1 MNGADA
7 KGAQV
12 LFTNVHVFAH
22 GHLSLAAASVPY
34 LLTELPDYI
43 AIVTA
48 TQAGVML
55 MNGVT
60 TARDMAGAVFGV
72 KKAIDEGLI
81 PGPRIYPSGPMIC
94 QTSGHLD
101 FRFPNQANPS
111 LGGPVPTSDLNH
123 YSALVD
129 GVPKMLATAREQLGV
144 VKEGAYADLLVT
156 EGNPL
161 EDLTEVTN
169 RDHLKIIMKDGQI
182 RKNAVRL
189 ERPVSTLACAEWWLR
204 RSRRARAR
212 WACGGA
218 DQGNC
223 QVFPGLTQG

>member
-12 LFTNVHVFAH
+12 LFTNVHVFDGVSEKRVENANVLVEDNLIKQISADTITADGATVIHGGGGTLMPGIIEAH
-22 GHLSLAAASVPY
+22 GHLSLAAASVAD
-34 LLTELPDYI
+34 LLTQLPDYI

-48 TQAGVML
+48 TQAEVML

-111 LGGPVPTSDLNH
+111 LGGPVPTS
-123 YSALVD
+123 AA
-129 GVPKMLATAREQLGV
+129 ATRCL
-144 VKEGAYADLLVT
+144 
-156 EGNPL
+156 
-161 EDLTEVTN
+161 
-169 RDHLKIIMKDGQI
+169 
-182 RKNAVRL
+182 
-189 ERPVSTLACAEWWLR
+189 
-204 RSRRARAR
+204 
-212 WACGGA
+212 A
-218 DQGNC
+218 DQAGDRRRR
-223 QVFPGLTQG
+223 VIAHRSD

>member
-12 LFTNVHVFAH
+12 LFTNVHVFDGVSEERVENANVLVEDNLIKQISADPITADGATVIDGGRGTLMPGIIEAH
-22 GHLSLAAASVPY
+22 GHLSLAAASVPD
-34 LLTELPDYI
+34 LLTQLPDYI

-48 TQAGVML
+48 TQPEVML

-94 QTSGHLD
+94 QTSGHAD

-111 LGGPVPTSDLNH
+111 LGGTTPDAKS
-123 YSALVD
+123 
-129 GVPKMLATAREQLGV
+129 
-144 VKEGAYADLLVT
+144 
-156 EGNPL
+156 
-161 EDLTEVTN
+161 EV
-169 RDHLKIIMKDGQI
+169 
-182 RKNAVRL
+182 
-189 ERPVSTLACAEWWLR
+189 RPR
-204 RSRRARAR
+204 
-212 WACGGA
+212 
-218 DQGNC
+218 
-223 QVFPGLTQG
+223 P